1 MIGLGVTV
9 VLLLVASRYTTGGRV
24 VDGGTTSGA
33 TMGLDRSTWGR
44 TFSLSSLEVD
54 NVSVFCAVSAGFSED
69 VGSSCVSSDCDGGSD
84 GDGSIATLASR
95 DNGSPDFFPFS
106 DGLEE
111 DRVGSQSLVL
121 DGTFRST
128 CGISSLEEKDAEFV
142 TEAADSLPVRRKCE
156 GGVRYCADGGGGV
169 GSG

>member
-44 TFSLSSLEVD
+44 TFSVSSLD
-54 NVSVFCAVSAGFSED
+54 VSVSCAVSAGLSGD
-69 VGSSCVSSDCDGGSD
+69 VGSSCVASDCDGGSD

-128 CGISSLEEKDAEFV
+128 SGITSLEEKDAEFV

-156 GGVRYCADGGGGV
+156 GGVRYCADGGGV